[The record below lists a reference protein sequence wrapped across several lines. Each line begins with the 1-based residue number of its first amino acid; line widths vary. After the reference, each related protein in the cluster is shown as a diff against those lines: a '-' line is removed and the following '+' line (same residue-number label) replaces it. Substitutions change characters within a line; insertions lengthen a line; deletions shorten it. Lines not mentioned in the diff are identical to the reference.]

1 MTTVNVPVEFF
12 ESVIAIE
19 VAITG
24 ALLFQ
29 IRFFE
34 SARAAEGDRV
44 KVPAPWVR
52 LAMAIV
58 IGATVFGSLYA
69 IATHGERIAAVTVN
83 VGLALSV
90 LPILYRV
97 VLPLTSSRSDAAVT
111 TVGLVLYVTA
121 VAIIIALLSG

>member
-1 MTTVNVPVEFF
+1 M
-12 ESVIAIE
+12 
-19 VAITG
+19 
-24 ALLFQ
+24 FQ

-58 IGATVFGSLYA
+58 IGATLFGSLYA
-69 IATHGERIAAVTVN
+69 IATHSERIAAVTVN

-97 VLPLTSSRSDAAVT
+97 VPPLTSSRSDAAVT
-111 TVGLVLYVTA
+111 TVG